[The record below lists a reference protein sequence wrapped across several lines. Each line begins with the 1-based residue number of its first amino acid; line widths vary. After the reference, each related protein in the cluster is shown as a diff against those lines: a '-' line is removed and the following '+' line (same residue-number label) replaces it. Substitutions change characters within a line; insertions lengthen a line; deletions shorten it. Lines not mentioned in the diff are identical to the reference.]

1 MSLVLVP
8 LAVAAVA
15 AAHGIQGRKDAAGRP
30 ICAVQTRMRDETL
43 LAEALRDTGA
53 TVAGQAGTLTA
64 SWDGVTATFGRDAGD
79 ALVAHFTGAVDEA
92 GAVRLVTSV
101 DQAYGRQ
108 VQRTV
113 LARLR
118 AQAPQAGLR
127 LESEQTTADAGVRLV
142 FALEREAAR

>member
-15 AAHGIQGRKDAAGRP
+15 AAQGIQDRKDAAGRP

-53 TVAGQAGTLTA
+53 TVTGQAGTLTA
-64 SWDGVTATFGRDAGD
+64 SWDGVTATFGRDAD
-79 ALVAHFTGAVDEA
+79 SLVAHFAGAVDEA